1 MITEYKIITTPV
13 PEKLEILVNESIQEG
28 RQPYQGITIDK
39 FNNFYQ
45 VMIKED
51 KVI

>member
-1 MITEYKIITTPV
+1 MITEYKIITIPV

-28 RQPYQGITIDK
+28 RQPYQGITIDN

-45 VMIKED
+45 VMIKEEI
-51 KVI
+51 K

>member
-1 MITEYKIITTPV
+1 MITEYKIITISV

-28 RQPYQGITIDK
+28 RRPYQGITIDN

-45 VMIKED
+45 VMTKEEV
-51 KVI
+51 K